1 MQHFHHRNSS
11 RLSRPALYMIRGYL
25 IMGIGCLLAGLFMM
39 SSQAAFAQQTRPS
52 LPQPLSDFDVGQY
65 QRLFQ
70 LQEVGRMKQAI
81 REAGRIENDILMGH
95 LLSKRY
101 LHPTAWRSTYKQLYR
116 WLRVYND
123 HPDASR
129 IYWLAKRRRPG
140 NAKAPTAPKAGYL
153 NGFGLIS
160 QNEYRPPMPL
170 SSAGRASPR
179 TTRRVASEVRRAIR
193 RGWPT
198 GALKVVNDPE
208 NRRYLTKVEEAQ
220 LGGEIAHAY
229 FIFGLDQK
237 AIREARH
244 AIGAGRESAFMGYWA
259 GGLAAWR
266 SGQYDLA
273 GQFFRSLADQ
283 ETVFDELRS
292 AAAFWAQRVA
302 LRQGRPEEAA
312 RFLDLSAS
320 VQQGFYGVIAR
331 QASGQQIDIS
341 FNLPAYD
348 PGFMAWLGE
357 QKGGQ
362 RLFALMQIGLI
373 DDADREMRY
382 LWAEIPAHLRSSAL
396 RFAIDNGMAGLAYR
410 AGALMGKN
418 EGKTWYGALY
428 PVPKFEAEFT
438 VDQALVWAIARQ
450 ESGFNPRAKSR
461 AKAAGLMQVMPS
473 TASFIMRKRSYRSHE
488 RHLLLNPTINL
499 EIGQRYIRHLLD
511 EPVIDGSLVKLLAAY
526 NGGPGNLSKWLRKV
540 DHQDDPFLLIESIPS
555 RETRSYIKSVITNLA
570 MYRMQFGQSAPALK
584 ALAAGRRGTFV
595 SLIDQP
601 IVKTARLQSKL
612 LQDKQRPMTEGGE
625 TYAQQ

>member
-1 MQHFHHRNSS
+1 MQNRNYHDSS
-11 RLSRPALYMIRGYL
+11 HLRLFEAIMI
-25 IMGIGCLLAGLFMM
+25 IGISCLFAAILFLLAQP
-39 SSQAAFAQQTRPS
+39 SAAREAGES

-65 QRLFQ
+65 QRLFH
-70 LQEVGRMKQAI
+70 LQEVGRMKQAV
-81 REAGRIENDILMGH
+81 REAGRVENDILIGH

-116 WLRVYND
+116 WLRIYND

-129 IYWLAKRRRPG
+129 IFWLAKRRRPG
-140 NAKAPTAPKAGYL
+140 NAMPPTAPKAGYL

-160 QNEYRPPMPL
+160 QNEYRPSLPL
-170 SSAGRASPR
+170 STAGRASPR
-179 TTRRVASEVRRAIR
+179 TTRRIAREVRRAIR

-198 GALKVVNDPE
+198 GALKVVDDPK

-220 LGGEIAHAY
+220 LRGEIAHAY

-244 AIGAGRESAFMGYWA
+244 AIGAGRGAAFLGYWA

-273 GQFFRSLADQ
+273 GQYFRSLAEQ
-283 ETVFDELRS
+283 ESAFDELRG

-302 LRQGRPEEAA
+302 LRQGKPEEAA
-312 RFLDLSAS
+312 RYLVLSAS
-320 VQQGFYGVIAR
+320 VEHGFYGVIAR
-331 QASGQQIDIS
+331 QASGQKIDIS
-341 FNLPAYD
+341 FNLPARD
-348 PGFMAWLGE
+348 PAFLTWLGE

-362 RLFALMQIGLI
+362 RLYALMQIGLI
-373 DDADREMRY
+373 NDAEREMRY
-382 LWAEIPAHLRSSAL
+382 LWTDIPVHMRPSAL
-396 RFAIDNGMAGLAYR
+396 RFAVDNGMAGLAYR
-410 AGALMGKN
+410 AGALMDKN

-428 PVPKFEAEFT
+428 PVPKFIAEFT

-450 ESGFNPRAKSR
+450 ESGFNPLAKSR
-461 AKAAGLMQVMPS
+461 ANAAGLMQIMPS
-473 TASFIMRKRSYRSHE
+473 TASFIMRKRSYRSRD
-488 RHLLLNPTINL
+488 RHLLLNPVINL
-499 EIGQRYIRHLLD
+499 EIGQRYIRHLLE

-555 RETRSYIKSVITNLA
+555 RETRSYIKSVVTNLA

-584 ALAAGRRGTFV
+584 ALAAGRRGTFTP
-595 SLIDQP
+595 LIDQTT
-601 IVKTARLQSKL
+601 VKTAQLDAK
-612 LQDKQRPMTEGGE
+612 
-625 TYAQQ
+625 

>member
-1 MQHFHHRNSS
+1 MRNRHYHNPS
-11 RLSRPALYMIRGYL
+11 RLLLFAASI
-25 IMGIGCLLAGLFMM
+25 IIGVDCLLGVFFFMPAQPSAAQEAG
-39 SSQAAFAQQTRPS
+39 AT

-65 QRLFQ
+65 KRLFH
-70 LQEVGRMKQAI
+70 LQEVGRMKQAV
-81 REAGRIENDILMGH
+81 REAGRVENDILIGH

-116 WLRVYND
+116 WLHVYND

-129 IYWLAKRRRPG
+129 IYWLAKRRRPV
-140 NAKAPTAPKAGYL
+140 NAEAPTAPKAGYL

-160 QNEYRPPMPL
+160 QNEYRPSIPL

-179 TTRRVASEVRRAIR
+179 TTKRIAREVRRAIR

-198 GALKVVNDPE
+198 GALKVVDDPK

-220 LGGEIAHAY
+220 LRGEIAHAY

-244 AIGAGRESAFMGYWA
+244 AIGTGRGSAFMGYWA

-266 SGQYDLA
+266 SGQFDLA
-273 GQFFRSLADQ
+273 GQFFRALAEQ
-283 ETVFDELRS
+283 ESVFDELRGS
-292 AAAFWAQRVA
+292 AAFWAQRVA

-312 RFLDLSAS
+312 RFLDLSAG
-320 VQQGFYGVIAR
+320 VQHGFYGVIAR

-341 FNLPAYD
+341 FNLPARD
-348 PGFMAWLGE
+348 PAFLTWLGE
-357 QKGGQ
+357 QRGGQ

-373 DDADREMRY
+373 NDAEREMRY
-382 LWAEIPAHLRSSAL
+382 LWADIPAHMRSSAL

-410 AGALMGKN
+410 AGALMDKN

-461 AKAAGLMQVMPS
+461 AKAAGLMQIMPS
-473 TASFIMRKRSYRSHE
+473 TASFIMRKRSYRSHD
-488 RHLLLNPTINL
+488 RHLLLNPVINL
-499 EIGQRYIRHLLD
+499 EIGQRYIRHLLE
-511 EPVIDGSLVKLLAAY
+511 EPLIDGSLVKLLAAY
-526 NGGPGNLSKWLRKV
+526 NGGPGNLSKWLSKV

-555 RETRSYIKSVITNLA
+555 RETRSYIKSVVTNLA

-584 ALAAGRRGTFV
+584 ALAAGRRDTFV
-595 SLIDQP
+595 SLIDQTT
-601 IVKTARLQSKL
+601 VKTARLEA
-612 LQDKQRPMTEGGE
+612 KQT
-625 TYAQQ
+625 Q

>member
-1 MQHFHHRNSS
+1 MQNRHDHNPS
-11 RLSRPALYMIRGYL
+11 RLRLSAARMIIGV
-25 IMGIGCLLAGLFMM
+25 GCLLAVFLLMPAQP
-39 SSQAAFAQQTRPS
+39 SAAQEAGAS

-65 QRLFQ
+65 QRLFH
-70 LQEVGRMKQAI
+70 LQEVGRMKQAV
-81 REAGRIENDILMGH
+81 REAGRVENDILMGH

-116 WLRVYND
+116 WLSVYND

-160 QNEYRPPMPL
+160 QNEYRPRMPL
-170 SSAGRASPR
+170 SSVGRASPR
-179 TTRRVASEVRRAIR
+179 TTRRIAREVRRAIR

-198 GALKVVNDPE
+198 GALKVVDDPK

-220 LGGEIAHAY
+220 LRGEIAHAY

-244 AIGAGRESAFMGYWA
+244 AIGAGRDSAFMGYWA

-273 GQFFRSLADQ
+273 GQFFRSLAEQ
-283 ETVFDELRS
+283 ESVFDELRS

-320 VQQGFYGVIAR
+320 VQHGFYGVIAR
-331 QASGQQIDIS
+331 QASGQQIDVS
-341 FNLPAYD
+341 FNLPARD
-348 PGFMAWLGE
+348 PAFLTWLGE

-373 DDADREMRY
+373 NDAEREMRY
-382 LWAEIPAHLRSSAL
+382 LWADIPVHMRSSAL

-461 AKAAGLMQVMPS
+461 AKAAGLMQIMPS
-473 TASFIMRKRSYRSHE
+473 TASFIMRKRSYRSHD
-488 RHLLLNPTINL
+488 RHLLLNPVINL
-499 EIGQRYIRHLLD
+499 EIGQRYIRHLLE

-595 SLIDQP
+595 SLIDQTA
-601 IVKTARLQSKL
+601 VKTARLEA
-612 LQDKQRPMTEGGE
+612 KQG
-625 TYAQQ
+625 Q

>member
-1 MQHFHHRNSS
+1 MQHCHYHDSS
-11 RLSRPALYMIRGYL
+11 HLRLFEASMI
-25 IMGIGCLLAGLFMM
+25 IGISCLFAVILFLPPQPSAAQEAGE
-39 SSQAAFAQQTRPS
+39 S

-65 QRLFQ
+65 QRLFH
-70 LQEVGRMKQAI
+70 LQEVGRMKQAV
-81 REAGRIENDILMGH
+81 REAGRVENDILIGH

-160 QNEYRPPMPL
+160 QNEYRPRMPL

-179 TTRRVASEVRRAIR
+179 TTRRIAREVRQAIR

-198 GALKVVNDPE
+198 GALKVVNDLK

-220 LGGEIAHAY
+220 LRGEIAHAY
-229 FIFGLDQK
+229 FIFGFDQK

-244 AIGAGRESAFMGYWA
+244 AIGADRSSAFMGYWA

-273 GQFFRSLADQ
+273 GKFFRSLA
-283 ETVFDELRS
+283 EHESVFDELRG

-302 LRQGRPEEAA
+302 LRQGSPEEAA
-312 RFLDLSAS
+312 RFLVLAAG
-320 VQQGFYGVIAR
+320 VQHGFYGVIAR
-331 QASGQQIDIS
+331 QASGQKIDIS
-341 FNLPAYD
+341 FNLPVRD
-348 PGFMAWLGE
+348 PAFLTWLGE

-373 DDADREMRY
+373 NDAEREMRY
-382 LWAEIPAHLRSSAL
+382 LWADIPTHMRSSAL

-410 AGALMGKN
+410 AGALMDKN

-428 PVPKFEAEFT
+428 PVPKFKAEFT
-438 VDQALVWAIARQ
+438 IDQALVWAIARQ

-461 AKAAGLMQVMPS
+461 ANAAGLMQIMPS
-473 TASFIMRKRSYRSHE
+473 TASFIMRKRSYRSRD
-488 RHLLLNPTINL
+488 RHLLLNPVINL
-499 EIGQRYIRHLLD
+499 EIGQRYIRHLLE

-540 DHQDDPFLLIESIPS
+540 NHQDDPFLLIESIPS
-555 RETRSYIKSVITNLA
+555 RETRSYIKSVVTNLA

-584 ALAAGRRGTFV
+584 SLAAGRRGTFV
-595 SLIDQP
+595 SLIDQTSL
-601 IVKTARLQSKL
+601 KTARLVG
-612 LQDKQRPMTEGGE
+612 KQR
-625 TYAQQ
+625 Q

>member
-1 MQHFHHRNSS
+1 MQVSHYQDSS
-11 RLSRPALYMIRGYL
+11 HMRLFEARMIIGISCLFAVILFLPAQPS
-25 IMGIGCLLAGLFMM
+25 AGRE
-39 SSQAAFAQQTRPS
+39 AGES
-52 LPQPLSDFDVGQY
+52 LPQPLSEFDVGQY
-65 QRLFQ
+65 QRLFH
-70 LQEVGRMKQAI
+70 LQEVGRMKQAV
-81 REAGRIENDILMGH
+81 REAGRVKNDILIGH

-160 QNEYRPPMPL
+160 QNEYRPRMPL

-179 TTRRVASEVRRAIR
+179 TTRRIAREVRRAIR

-198 GALKVVNDPE
+198 GALKVVDDLK
-208 NRRYLTKVEEAQ
+208 NRRYLTRVEEAQ
-220 LGGEIAHAY
+220 LRGEIAHAY

-244 AIGAGRESAFMGYWA
+244 AIGADQSSAFMGYWA

-273 GQFFRSLADQ
+273 GQFFRSLAEQ
-283 ETVFDELRS
+283 ESVFDELRG

-302 LRQGRPEEAA
+302 LRQGSPEEAA
-312 RFLDLSAS
+312 RFLVLAAG
-320 VQQGFYGVIAR
+320 VEHGFYGVIAR
-331 QASGQQIDIS
+331 QASGQKIDIS
-341 FNLPAYD
+341 FNLPARD
-348 PGFMAWLGE
+348 PAFLTWLGD

-373 DDADREMRY
+373 NDAEREMRY
-382 LWAEIPAHLRSSAL
+382 LWTDIPAHMQSSAL

-410 AGALMGKN
+410 AGALMDKN

-428 PVPKFEAEFT
+428 PVPKFKAKFT

-461 AKAAGLMQVMPS
+461 ANAAGLMQIMPS
-473 TASFIMRKRSYRSHE
+473 TASFIMRKRSYRSRD
-488 RHLLLNPTINL
+488 RHLLLNPVINL
-499 EIGQRYIRHLLD
+499 EIGQRYIRHLLE

-555 RETRSYIKSVITNLA
+555 RETRSYIKSVVTNLA
-570 MYRMQFGQSAPALK
+570 MYRMQFGQSAPALQ

-595 SLIDQP
+595 SLIDQTSL
-601 IVKTARLQSKL
+601 KTARLGNKHRQ
-612 LQDKQRPMTEGGE
+612 
-625 TYAQQ
+625 

>member
-1 MQHFHHRNSS
+1 MQNRHYHNLS
-11 RLSRPALYMIRGYL
+11 RLRLSAARMI
-25 IMGIGCLLAGLFMM
+25 IGIGCLLAVFLLIPAQP
-39 SSQAAFAQQTRPS
+39 SAAQEVGVS

-65 QRLFQ
+65 QRLFH
-70 LQEVGRMKQAI
+70 LQEVGRMKQAV
-81 REAGRIENDILMGH
+81 REAGRVENDILMGH

-116 WLRVYND
+116 WLRFYND

-140 NAKAPTAPKAGYL
+140 NANAPTAPKAGYL

-160 QNEYRPPMPL
+160 QNEYRPRMPIT
-170 SSAGRASPR
+170 SVGRASPR
-179 TTRRVASEVRRAIR
+179 TTRRIAREVRRAIR

-198 GALKVVNDPE
+198 GALKVVDDPK
-208 NRRYLTKVEEAQ
+208 NRRFLTKVEEAQ
-220 LGGEIAHAY
+220 LRGEIAHAY

-244 AIGAGRESAFMGYWA
+244 AIGAGRDSAFMGYWA

-273 GQFFRSLADQ
+273 GQFFRSLAEQ
-283 ETVFDELRS
+283 KSVFDELRS

-302 LRQGRPEEAA
+302 LRQGRPEKAA
-312 RFLDLSAS
+312 QFLDLSAS
-320 VQQGFYGVIAR
+320 VKHGFYGVIAR

-341 FNLPAYD
+341 FNLPARD
-348 PGFMAWLGE
+348 PAFLTWLGAQE
-357 QKGGQ
+357 GGQ

-373 DDADREMRY
+373 NDAEREMRY
-382 LWAEIPAHLRSSAL
+382 IWAEIPVHMRSSAL

-461 AKAAGLMQVMPS
+461 AKAAGLMQIMPA
-473 TASFIMRKRSYRSHE
+473 TASFIMRKRSYRSHD
-488 RHLLLNPTINL
+488 RHLLLNPVINL
-499 EIGQRYIRHLLD
+499 EIGQRYIRHLLE

-555 RETRSYIKSVITNLA
+555 RETRSYIKNVITNLA
-570 MYRMQFGQSAPALK
+570 MYRMQFGQSAPALR

-595 SLIDQP
+595 SLIDQTT
-601 IVKTARLQSKL
+601 VKTARLEAEQG
-612 LQDKQRPMTEGGE
+612 Q
-625 TYAQQ
+625 

>member
-1 MQHFHHRNSS
+1 MQNYHSLLMSPFATR
-11 RLSRPALYMIRGYL
+11 L
-25 IMGIGCLLAGLFMM
+25 IMVIGCLLGGFLVLSPQPSTAE
-39 SSQAAFAQQTRPS
+39 QTTTF
-52 LPQPLSDFDVGQY
+52 LPKPLSDFDVGQY

-70 LQEVGRMKQAI
+70 LQELGHMKQAV
-81 REAGRIENDILMGH
+81 REAGRVESDILMGH

-101 LHPTAWRSTYKQLYR
+101 LHPTAWRSTYRQLYT
-116 WLRVYND
+116 WLSVYND

-140 NAKAPTAPKAGYL
+140 NAKAPMEPKAGYL

-160 QNEYRPPMPL
+160 QNEYRPPIPL
-170 SSAGRASPR
+170 TSAGRASPR
-179 TTRRVASEVRRAIR
+179 TTRLIGQNVRRNIR

-198 GALKVVNDPE
+198 GALKVVNDPK
-208 NRRYLTKVEEAQ
+208 NRRYLTRLEEAQ
-220 LGGEIAHAY
+220 LRGEIAHAY

-244 AIGAGRESAFMGYWA
+244 AIGAGREFAFMGYWA

-273 GQFFRSLADQ
+273 GQFFRSLA
-283 ETVFDELRS
+283 EKESVFDELRS
-292 AAAFWAQRVA
+292 AAAFWSQRVA

-320 VQQGFYGVIAR
+320 VKRGFYGVIAR

-341 FNLPAYD
+341 FNLPEHD
-348 PGFMAWLGE
+348 PAFMEWLGK
-357 QKGGQ
+357 QKGGK

-373 DDADREMRY
+373 NDAERELRY
-382 LWAEIPAHLRSSAL
+382 LWDDVPAPMQSSAL

-410 AGALMGKN
+410 AGALMRKN
-418 EGKTWYGALY
+418 SGKTWYGALY
-428 PVPKFEAEFT
+428 PVPKFAAEFT

-450 ESGFNPRAKSR
+450 ESGFNPLAKSR
-461 AKAAGLMQVMPS
+461 AKAAGLMQILPS
-473 TASFIMRKRSYRSHE
+473 TASFIMRKRSYRSHNK
-488 RHLLLNPTINL
+488 HLLLNPVINL

-540 DHQDDPFLLIESIPS
+540 DHQNDPFLLIESIPS
-555 RETRSYIKSVITNLA
+555 RETRSYIKSVVTNLS
-570 MYRMQFGQSAPALK
+570 MYRLQFDQAAPALE
-584 ALAAGRRGTFV
+584 ALAAGRRGTFI
-595 SLIDQP
+595 SLINQNS
-601 IVKTARLQSKL
+601 VTTAL
-612 LQDKQRPMTEGGE
+612 LENRQGATINEGNSYAKQ
-625 TYAQQ
+625 

>member
-1 MQHFHHRNSS
+1 MQNCHDHDPS
-11 RLSRPALYMIRGYL
+11 RLRLLVARMFIGV
-25 IMGIGCLLAGLFMM
+25 GCLLAIVLLM
-39 SSQAAFAQQTRPS
+39 AAQPSAAQEAGAS

-65 QRLFQ
+65 QRLFH
-70 LQEVGRMKQAI
+70 LQEVGRMKQAV
-81 REAGRIENDILMGH
+81 REAGRVENDILMGH

-160 QNEYRPPMPL
+160 QNEYRPRMPI
-170 SSAGRASPR
+170 SSVGRASPR
-179 TTRRVASEVRRAIR
+179 TTRRIAREVRRAIR

-198 GALKVVNDPE
+198 GALKVVDDPK

-220 LGGEIAHAY
+220 LRGEIAHAY

-237 AIREARH
+237 AIREAQH
-244 AIGAGRESAFMGYWA
+244 AIGAGRDSAFMGYWA

-273 GQFFRSLADQ
+273 GQFFRSLAEQ
-283 ETVFDELRS
+283 RSVFDELRS

-312 RFLDLSAS
+312 QFLDLSAS
-320 VQQGFYGVIAR
+320 VKDGFYGVIAR

-341 FNLPAYD
+341 FNLPACD
-348 PGFMAWLGE
+348 PAFLTWLGA

-373 DDADREMRY
+373 NDAEREMRY
-382 LWAEIPAHLRSSAL
+382 IWAEIPVHMRSSAL

-461 AKAAGLMQVMPS
+461 AKAAGLMQIMPS
-473 TASFIMRKRSYRSHE
+473 TASFIMRKRSYRSHD
-488 RHLLLNPTINL
+488 RHLLLNPVINL
-499 EIGQRYIRHLLD
+499 EIGQRYIRHLLE

-570 MYRMQFGQSAPALK
+570 MYRMQFGQSAPALR

-595 SLIDQP
+595 SLIDQTT
-601 IVKTARLQSKL
+601 VKTARLEAERGQ
-612 LQDKQRPMTEGGE
+612 
-625 TYAQQ
+625 

>member
-1 MQHFHHRNSS
+1 
-11 RLSRPALYMIRGYL
+11 
-25 IMGIGCLLAGLFMM
+25 
-39 SSQAAFAQQTRPS
+39 
-52 LPQPLSDFDVGQY
+52 
-65 QRLFQ
+65 
-70 LQEVGRMKQAI
+70 
-81 REAGRIENDILMGH
+81 
-95 LLSKRY
+95 
-101 LHPTAWRSTYKQLYR
+101 
-116 WLRVYND
+116 
-123 HPDASR
+123 
-129 IYWLAKRRRPG
+129 
-140 NAKAPTAPKAGYL
+140 
-153 NGFGLIS
+153 
-160 QNEYRPPMPL
+160 
-170 SSAGRASPR
+170 
-179 TTRRVASEVRRAIR
+179 
-193 RGWPT
+193 
-198 GALKVVNDPE
+198 
-208 NRRYLTKVEEAQ
+208 
-220 LGGEIAHAY
+220 
-229 FIFGLDQK
+229 
-237 AIREARH
+237 
-244 AIGAGRESAFMGYWA
+244 
-259 GGLAAWR
+259 
-266 SGQYDLA
+266 
-273 GQFFRSLADQ
+273 
-283 ETVFDELRS
+283 
-292 AAAFWAQRVA
+292 
-302 LRQGRPEEAA
+302 
-312 RFLDLSAS
+312 
-320 VQQGFYGVIAR
+320 
-331 QASGQQIDIS
+331 
-341 FNLPAYD
+341 
-348 PGFMAWLGE
+348 
-357 QKGGQ
+357 
-362 RLFALMQIGLI
+362 MQIGLI
-373 DDADREMRY
+373 NDAEREMRY
-382 LWAEIPAHLRSSAL
+382 LWADIPVHLRSSAL

-601 IVKTARLQSKL
+601 IVKTARLQSET

>member
-1 MQHFHHRNSS
+1 
-11 RLSRPALYMIRGYL
+11 
-25 IMGIGCLLAGLFMM
+25 
-39 SSQAAFAQQTRPS
+39 
-52 LPQPLSDFDVGQY
+52 
-65 QRLFQ
+65 
-70 LQEVGRMKQAI
+70 
-81 REAGRIENDILMGH
+81 
-95 LLSKRY
+95 
-101 LHPTAWRSTYKQLYR
+101 
-116 WLRVYND
+116 
-123 HPDASR
+123 
-129 IYWLAKRRRPG
+129 
-140 NAKAPTAPKAGYL
+140 
-153 NGFGLIS
+153 
-160 QNEYRPPMPL
+160 
-170 SSAGRASPR
+170 
-179 TTRRVASEVRRAIR
+179 
-193 RGWPT
+193 
-198 GALKVVNDPE
+198 
-208 NRRYLTKVEEAQ
+208 
-220 LGGEIAHAY
+220 
-229 FIFGLDQK
+229 
-237 AIREARH
+237 
-244 AIGAGRESAFMGYWA
+244 
-259 GGLAAWR
+259 
-266 SGQYDLA
+266 
-273 GQFFRSLADQ
+273 
-283 ETVFDELRS
+283 
-292 AAAFWAQRVA
+292 VA

-320 VQQGFYGVIAR
+320 VQHGFYGVIAR

-341 FNLPAYD
+341 FNLPARN
-348 PGFMAWLGE
+348 PAFLTWLGE

-373 DDADREMRY
+373 NDAEREMRY
-382 LWAEIPAHLRSSAL
+382 LWADIPVHLRSSAL

-540 DHQDDPFLLIESIPS
+540 DHQDDLFLLIESIPS

-601 IVKTARLQSKL
+601 IVKTARLQSET